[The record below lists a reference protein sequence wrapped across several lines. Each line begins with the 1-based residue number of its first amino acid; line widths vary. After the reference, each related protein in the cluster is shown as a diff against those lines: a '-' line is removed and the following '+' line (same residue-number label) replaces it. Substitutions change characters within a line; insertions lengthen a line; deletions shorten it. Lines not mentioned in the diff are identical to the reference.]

1 MVEPQGSGLVDGVC
15 CELGGG
21 LWTEVPP
28 RPPALDGT
36 SWSSVQMDSGGKLG
50 VGCASDEV

>member
-21 LWTEVPP
+21 PVDRSAP